1 MQSPDY
7 RIVEAARRLRDVALK
22 AELPH
27 DPALKAAVLALMNA
41 VERYEQLDQP
51 KQKRRS

>member
-1 MQSPDY
+1 MPQADY

-27 DPALKAAVLALMNA
+27 DPALKAAVLAVMHA

-51 KQKRRS
+51 KPKRHV